1 MVNGPYIENVSLPN
15 IKMLIY
21 LLFSYF
27 LKPYVNIQYNLGE
40 KQVILKLPTDNL
52 VEKSELFLQK
62 NNYKI
67 TLVLSDNKQAEFFN
81 LIFILH
87 FLMCF

>member
-1 MVNGPYIENVSLPN
+1 
-15 IKMLIY
+15 MLIY

-40 KQVILKLPTDNL
+40 KHVILKLPIENL

-67 TLVLSDNKQAEFFN
+67 TLVLSVIISKQNF
-81 LIFILH
+81 LI
-87 FLMCF
+87 